1 MKKIDL
7 SVKLTADREW
17 WKLHGSYQVVCDEG
31 VCSIFD
37 IPSDTLAIQIVPL
50 KRATAKSHQIAI
62 LPHDEEHCFVKIG
75 RQLLPFYW
83 LEFDDIATYLV
94 FCYLHGYRH
103 IECHILESA
112 GDS

>member
-7 SVKLTADREW
+7 SVELIADKEW
-17 WKLHGSYQVVCDEG
+17 WSLEGALPAVCDEG
-31 VCSIFD
+31 LCRVFD
-37 IPSDTLAIQIVPL
+37 IPSDTLRIQIVPL
-50 KRATAKSHQIAI
+50 KRATSRSHQITI
-62 LPHDEEHCFVKIG
+62 LPHNEERCFVRIG
-75 RQLLPFYW
+75 TQLLPFDW
-83 LEFDDIATYLV
+83 LDFDEIVTYLV